1 MTINPDA
8 VGAKSDPTRQTW
20 TSKDALLY
28 AVGVGAGHE
37 PLDELEYTT
46 ENSADIDQKVL
57 PTMAVVLGFG
67 GGAMGKI
74 GEFNPAM
81 LVHGEQSITLH
92 REIPVEGEIETVSEI
107 TGIYDKGKGA
117 VVVTESTSTLVDGS
131 SGQSGEPLFS
141 KTMSAFIRGEGG
153 WGGERGPSNEWVR
166 PDRAPDESVTY
177 QTRPEQALI
186 YRLSGDRNP
195 LHADP
200 TFASMGGFDRP
211 ILHGLCT
218 YGFTGRGLL
227 HSLCDG
233 DSSRFRSMY
242 GRFSSPVF
250 PGEALTVN
258 VWRSGD
264 GEALF
269 QTEGGDGR
277 VVIDAGTCTF
287 HT

>member
-1 MTINPDA
+1 MPINPDA
-8 VGAKSDPTRQTW
+8 VGSKSEPSRQSW

-37 PLDELEYTT
+37 PLEELEYTT
-46 ENSADIDQKVL
+46 ENSADITQKVL

-67 GGAMGKI
+67 GGAMANI
-74 GEFNPAM
+74 GTFNPAM
-81 LVHGEQSITLH
+81 LVHGEQSIELH
-92 REIPVEGEIETVSEI
+92 REIPVEGEIETVGEV

-117 VVVTESTSTLVDGS
+117 VVVTESVSTLVSDG
-131 SGQSGEPLFS
+131 QPLFT

-153 WGGERGPSNEWVR
+153 WGGDSGPALEWEQPSGD
-166 PDRAPDESVTY
+166 PDHSVTY

-200 TFASMGGFDRP
+200 TFAAMGGFDRP

-258 VWRSGD
+258 VWRTGD
-264 GEALF
+264 GQAVY
-269 QTEGGDGR
+269 QTQGGDGR
-277 VVIDAGTCTF
+277 VVLDKGTCTYS
-287 HT
+287 

>member
-1 MTINPDA
+1 VPINPDA
-8 VGAKSDPTRQTW
+8 VGAKSEPTRQSW

-28 AVGVGAGHE
+28 AVGVGAGQE
-37 PLDELEYTT
+37 PLEELQYTT

-57 PTMAVVLGFG
+57 PTMAVVLGGG
-67 GGAMGKI
+67 GGAFGKI
-74 GEFNPAM
+74 GSFNPAM
-81 LVHGEQSITLH
+81 LVHGEQAITLH

-117 VVVTESTSTLVDGS
+117 VVVSEATSTLVSDG
-131 SGQSGEPLFS
+131 QPLFS

-153 WGGERGPSNEWVR
+153 FGGDSGPALEWER
-166 PDRAPDESVTY
+166 PDGDPDESVTY
-177 QTRPEQALI
+177 TTRPEQALI

-200 TFASMGGFDRP
+200 KFAAMGGFDRP

-227 HSLCDG
+227 HTLCDG

-242 GRFSSPVF
+242 GRFSSPVL
-250 PGEALTVN
+250 PGESLTVN
-258 VWRSGD
+258 VWRTGD
-264 GEALF
+264 GEAVF
-269 QTEGGDGR
+269 QTQGDDGR
-277 VVIDAGTCTF
+277 VVLDKGTCSF
-287 HT
+287 SS

>member
-1 MTINPDA
+1 MPINPDA
-8 VGAKSDPTRQTW
+8 VGSRSEPTRQAW

-37 PLDELEYTT
+37 PLDELQYTT
-46 ENSADIDQKVL
+46 ENSIDIEQKVL
-57 PTMAVVLGFG
+57 PTMAVILGFG
-67 GGAMGKI
+67 GGAFANI
-74 GEFNPAM
+74 GDFNPAM
-81 LVHGEQSITLH
+81 LVHGEQSIELH
-92 REIPVEGEIETVSEI
+92 REIPVKGEIETVGEI
-107 TGIYDKGKGA
+107 TGVYDKGKGA
-117 VVVTESTSTLVDGS
+117 VVVTESVSTLVSD
-131 SGQSGEPLFS
+131 GEPLFT

-153 WGGERGPSNEWVR
+153 WGGDRGPANTWER
-166 PDRAPDESVTY
+166 PDGDPDHSVTY
-177 QTRPEQALI
+177 TTRPEQALI

-200 TFASMGGFDRP
+200 SFAAMGGFDRP

-233 DSSRFRSMY
+233 DSARFRSMY

-250 PGEALTVN
+250 PGEQLTVN
-258 VWRSGD
+258 VWRTGD
-264 GEALF
+264 GSAVF

-277 VVIDAGTCTF
+277 VVIDSGTCTF
-287 HT
+287 S

>member
-1 MTINPDA
+1 MPINPDA
-8 VGAKSDPTRQTW
+8 VGVKSEPTRQSW

-28 AVGVGAGHE
+28 AVGVGAGQE
-37 PLDELEYTT
+37 PLEELQYTT

-57 PTMAVVLGFG
+57 PTMAVVLGGG
-67 GGAMGKI
+67 GGAFAQI
-74 GEFNPAM
+74 GSFNPAM
-81 LVHGEQSITLH
+81 LVHGEQQISLH

-117 VVVTESTSTLVDGS
+117 VVVSEATSTLVSDG
-131 SGQSGEPLFS
+131 QPLFS

-153 WGGERGPSNEWVR
+153 WGGDSGPALEWER
-166 PDRAPDESVTY
+166 PDGDPDEVVTY
-177 QTRPEQALI
+177 TTRPEQALI

-200 TFASMGGFDRP
+200 KFAAMGGFDRP

-227 HSLCDG
+227 TALCDG

-242 GRFSSPVF
+242 GRFSSPVL
-250 PGEALTVN
+250 PGEDLTVK
-258 VWRSGD
+258 VWRTGD
-264 GEALF
+264 GEAVY

-277 VVIDAGTCTF
+277 VVLDKGTCSF
-287 HT
+287 DG